1 MATQTEVAGNVNVN
15 VLEKPEF
22 NPANVNKV
30 AHLKGNDITSD
41 TYYFEPGQ
49 VLKYHRHPN
58 GEQIFFILKGKG
70 QFFLD
75 DGQEKAID
83 VSEGSSVFVPT
94 GVWHKLV
101 NASTGQMV
109 AVQVTKAGAGMESRT

>member
-1 MATQTEVAGNVNVN
+1 MAMQTETVTGVAVNVF
-15 VLEKPEF
+15 EKPEF

-30 AHLKGNDITSD
+30 AHLKGSDITSD

-58 GEQIFFILKGKG
+58 GEQVFFILRGKG
-70 QFFLD
+70 RFFLD
-75 DGQEKAID
+75 DGAEKTID
-83 VSEGSSVFVPT
+83 VTEGSSILVPA

-101 NASTGQMV
+101 NDANGQMV
-109 AVQVTKAGAGMESRT
+109 AVQVTKAAAGMESRA